1 MSKSCYSV
9 GSWDGE
15 IRLWKLDDKLK
26 SFALVGTIPVL
37 GVVNSIQFVTCP
49 RGTSSALAWAHPPA
63 KADDGAGVVNGANGV
78 AKPKAQKGQTEAQT
92 VLLVAGVGSET
103 RLGRWVQRKGEG
115 HLNGALVVAL
125 HPRTTT

>member
-1 MSKSCYSV
+1 MAKYRYGV

-49 RGTSSALAWAHPPA
+49 RGMSSALAWAHPT
-63 KADDGAGVVNGANGV
+63 KADGSAEAAATAVNGV
-78 AKPKAQKGQTEAQT
+78 AKPKTQKGQTQEQT
-92 VLLVAGVGSET
+92 VLLVAGVGHET

-115 HLNGALVVAL
+115 HSNGALVVAL